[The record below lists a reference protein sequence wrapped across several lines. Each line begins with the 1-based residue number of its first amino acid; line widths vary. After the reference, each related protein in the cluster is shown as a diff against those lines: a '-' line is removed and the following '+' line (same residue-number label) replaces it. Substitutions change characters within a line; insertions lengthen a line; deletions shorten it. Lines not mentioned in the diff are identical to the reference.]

1 VIELEKNYIPVVW
14 VTGATKGIGLATAN
28 AFAAIGCKVILSGR
42 NKNQLEI
49 NAGKII
55 DQGGFALP
63 VVCDVLSEGSVR
75 SALAAINK
83 RIGEVDVLINNA
95 GVTTFEAYEK
105 TTVKEF
111 DSIIGTNLRG
121 YFLCT
126 KSVLPSMGK
135 RKKGHII
142 NIHSV
147 SATTVFDNSAV
158 YSASKAG
165 SLALSRGL
173 RQEVRK
179 KGIRVIDVLPG
190 AVETEM
196 WGKSE
201 RKKFHQKMMQPEDVA
216 DAIVSVY
223 CQPQRMTTDEIVLRP
238 VEGDL
243 A

>member
-1 VIELEKNYIPVVW
+1 VIELEKNYVPVIW
-14 VTGATKGIGLATAN
+14 VTGATKGIGLAIAN
-28 AFAAIGCKVILSGR
+28 AFAVIGCKIILTGR
-42 NKNQLEI
+42 NKSQLEI

-55 DQGGFALP
+55 DQGGYALP
-63 VVCDVLSEGSVR
+63 LVCDVTSETSVR
-75 SALAAINK
+75 SVMATITK
-83 RIGEVDVLINNA
+83 KIGVVDVLVNNA
-95 GVTTFEAYEK
+95 GVSVFESFEK

-111 DSIIGTNLRG
+111 DQIVDTNLRG

-126 KSVLPSMGK
+126 KSVLPSMLK
-135 RKKGHII
+135 QKKGHII

-147 SATTVFDNSAV
+147 SATTTFYNSAV

-165 SLALSRGL
+165 SLALSKCL
-173 RQEVRK
+173 RNEVRK

-196 WGKSE
+196 WDKNS
-201 RKKFHQKMMQPEDVA
+201 RKKFHGKMMQPEDVA

-238 VEGDL
+238 IEGDL
-243 A
+243 

>member
-1 VIELEKNYIPVVW
+1 MIELEKNYIPVVW
-14 VTGATKGIGLATAN
+14 VTGATKGIGLAVAN
-28 AFAAIGCKVILSGR
+28 AFAAIGCKVIVSGR
-42 NKNQLEI
+42 NKSQLEI
-49 NAGKII
+49 NAGRII

-63 VVCDVLSEGSVR
+63 IVCDVTSEKSVR
-75 SALAAINK
+75 SAFAVINK
-83 RIGEVDVLINNA
+83 KAGDIDVLVNNA
-95 GVTTFEAYEK
+95 GVTLFETFEK

-111 DSIIGTNLRG
+111 DSIIATNLRG

-126 KSVLPSMGK
+126 KVVLPTMIK
-135 RKKGHII
+135 QKKGHII

-147 SATTVFDNSAV
+147 SANTIFYNSSA

-165 SLALSRGL
+165 SLALSRCL

-196 WGKSE
+196 WNRSV
-201 RKKFHQKMMQPEDVA
+201 RKKNHNKMIQPEDVA
-216 DAIVSVY
+216 DAIVSIY
-223 CQPQRMTTDEIVLRP
+223 CQPQRMVTDEIILRP

-243 A
+243 

>member
-14 VTGATKGIGLATAN
+14 VTGATKGIGLAVAN
-28 AFAAIGCKVILSGR
+28 AFAVIGCKVILSGR
-42 NKNQLEI
+42 NRLQLEI

-55 DQGGFALP
+55 DQGGYALP
-63 VVCDVLSEGSVR
+63 LVCDVTSETSVR
-75 SALAAINK
+75 TAMATITKKLGS
-83 RIGEVDVLINNA
+83 VDVLVNNA
-95 GVTTFEAYEK
+95 GVTIFESFEK

-111 DSIIGTNLRG
+111 DQIIGTNLRG

-126 KSVLPSMGK
+126 KAVLSSMMK
-135 RKKGHII
+135 QKKGHII

-147 SATTVFDNSAV
+147 SAVTTFTNSSA

-165 SLALSRGL
+165 ALSLSRGL
-173 RQEVRK
+173 RAEVRK

-196 WGKSE
+196 WAKPV
-201 RKKFHQKMMQPEDVA
+201 RKKYHTKMLQPEDVA
-216 DAIVSVY
+216 DAVVSLY
-223 CQPQRMTTDEIVLRP
+223 CQPQRMTTDEIILRP

-243 A
+243 

>member
-1 VIELEKNYIPVVW
+1 MIELEKNYIPVVW
-14 VTGATKGIGLATAN
+14 ITGATKGIGLAVAN
-28 AFAAIGCKVILSGR
+28 AFAAIGCKVIVSGR
-42 NKNQLEI
+42 NKSQLEI
-49 NAGKII
+49 NAGRII

-63 VVCDVLSEGSVR
+63 IVCDVTSEKSVR
-75 SALAAINK
+75 SAFAVINK
-83 RIGEVDVLINNA
+83 KAGDIDVLVNNA
-95 GVTTFEAYEK
+95 GVTVFESFEK

-111 DSIIGTNLRG
+111 DSIIATNLRG

-126 KSVLPSMGK
+126 KVVLPTMIK
-135 RKKGHII
+135 QKKGHII

-147 SATTVFDNSAV
+147 SANTIFYNSSA

-165 SLALSRGL
+165 SLALSRCL

-196 WGKSE
+196 WNRSV
-201 RKKFHQKMMQPEDVA
+201 RKKNHNKMIQPEDVA
-216 DAIVSVY
+216 DAVVSIY
-223 CQPQRMTTDEIVLRP
+223 CQPQRMVTDEIILRP

-243 A
+243 

>member
-1 VIELEKNYIPVVW
+1 MIELEKNFVPVVW
-14 VTGATKGIGLATAN
+14 VTGATKGIGLAVAN
-28 AFAAIGCKVILSGR
+28 AFSVIGCKVIITGR
-42 NKNQLEI
+42 NKFQLEI

-55 DQGGFALP
+55 DQGGYALP
-63 VVCDVLSEGSVR
+63 MVCDVTSETSVR
-75 SALAAINK
+75 SVMATITKKL
-83 RIGEVDVLINNA
+83 GTVDVLVNNA
-95 GVTTFEAYEK
+95 GVTVFESFEK

-111 DSIIGTNLRG
+111 DQIVDTNLRG

-126 KSVLPSMGK
+126 KSVLTSMLK
-135 RKKGHII
+135 QKKGHIF

-147 SATTVFDNSAV
+147 SATTTFLNSSV

-165 SLALSRGL
+165 SLALSKSL
-173 RQEVRK
+173 RAEVRK

-196 WGKSE
+196 WDKNS
-201 RKKFHQKMMQPEDVA
+201 RKKFHSKMMQPEDVA

-238 VEGDL
+238 IEGDL
-243 A
+243 